1 MPNWFESGTL
11 TRVLNNF
18 RAIAQDPRNILDI
31 LVVALAVYGVIAL
44 ARKTR
49 AAQVAKGAGVLLAIY
64 VVAYALELRTVT
76 YLMNAVLQIGFL
88 ALIVLFQPELR
99 RALEQMGQT
108 DKWAAG
114 LFHSRRVD
122 PSLRGQGVAG
132 QLVKRAAGAL
142 RSTGR
147 KARVTCSYA
156 RDWFARHPEEAD
168 VLVDGWEND
177 HAACRL
183 GR

>member
-1 MPNWFESGTL
+1 MTFTTENNRIFCAENGKTL
-11 TRVLNNF
+11 AEVTFPVCG
-18 RAIAQDPRNILDI
+18 PET
-31 LVVALAVYGVIAL
+31 VVIDH
-44 ARKTR
+44 T
-49 AAQVAKGAGVLLAIY
+49 
-64 VVAYALELRTVT
+64 
-76 YLMNAVLQIGFL
+76 
-88 ALIVLFQPELR
+88 
-99 RALEQMGQT
+99 
-108 DKWAAG
+108 W
-114 LFHSRRVD
+114 VD

-132 QLVKRAAGAL
+132 QLVKRAADAL

-168 VLVDGWEND
+168 VLVDDWEND